1 MYYPPATNTTD
12 NMKVAL
18 AVLACLAAVSAN
30 AVARQEVSAHTRFV
44 EKQQLL
50 MKTCLQTVTEIE
62 NRILR
67 KALSKVTET
76 AVGEWTGDCGG
87 WSIAQCAASLT
98 GSAVGFGYYQ
108 QTGSKKSYV
117 LSRCE
122 VMRS

>member
-1 MYYPPATNTTD
+1 M
-12 NMKVAL
+12 
-18 AVLACLAAVSAN
+18 
-30 AVARQEVSAHTRFV
+30 
-44 EKQQLL
+44 
-50 MKTCLQTVTEIE
+50 TEIE

-122 VMRS
+122 VMRL

>member
-1 MYYPPATNTTD
+1 
-12 NMKVAL
+12 MKVAL

-98 GSAVGFGYYQ
+98 GLVGGFCYQ
-108 QTGSKKSYV
+108 QTGSNRTFV

-122 VMRS
+122 VI